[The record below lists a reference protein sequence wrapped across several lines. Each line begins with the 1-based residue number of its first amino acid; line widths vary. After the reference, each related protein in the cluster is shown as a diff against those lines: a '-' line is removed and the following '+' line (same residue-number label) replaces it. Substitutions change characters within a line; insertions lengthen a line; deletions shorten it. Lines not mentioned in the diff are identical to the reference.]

1 MLKTKTEKVDE
12 VTAYVKANHPY
23 TVCEVI
29 SVPIQNGNPEYLK
42 WIEESMV
49 DRSSKSGEN

>member
-29 SVPIQNGNPEYLK
+29 STPIQNGNPEYLK
-42 WIEESMV
+42 WIGETV
-49 DRSSKSGEN
+49 ADSSCKPN

>member
-1 MLKTKTEKVDE
+1 MLKTTTDKVDE

-23 TVCEVI
+23 TICEVI

-42 WIEESMV
+42 WIAESV
-49 DRSSKSGEN
+49 GDCPCTPGKN